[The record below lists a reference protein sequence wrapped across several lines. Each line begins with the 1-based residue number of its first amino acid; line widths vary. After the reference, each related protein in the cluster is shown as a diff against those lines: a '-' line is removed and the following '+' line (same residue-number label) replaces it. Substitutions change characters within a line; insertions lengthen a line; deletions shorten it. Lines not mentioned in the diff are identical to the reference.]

1 MYRRFLVALSGLL
14 VALSATAQE
23 QEQITAEEFL
33 ASLSFQKGVITLP
46 GGVASLGLPEGFH

>member
-33 ASLSFQKGVITLP
+33 ASLNFQKGAITLP
-46 GGVASLGLPEGFH
+46 GGVASLDLP